1 MIMTRARQRKLKR
14 IETKTRGHMA
24 WRALPLTSALLACM
38 HPAHAADTAETPVLE
53 EITVTAQKRAEN
65 LQDVALSIQAFGTAR
80 LEELHIDN
88 FDDYAQ
94 FLPSVSFQK
103 VGSPSFEHTY
113 MRGVSSGGDGNHSGS
128 QPSVGMYLDEQPIT
142 TIDGNLN
149 IHIYDIER
157 VEALAG
163 PQGTLYGASSQA
175 GTIRIIS
182 NKPDPSGFKAGY
194 DIDLNK
200 VAHGGS
206 GKGYDFEAF
215 VNLPLSDIAAVRLV
229 GWDQHDAGYINN
241 VHGQVT
247 FPTSGIAFDNG
258 ALVKND
264 YNTVET
270 KGGRAA
276 LKIQLNDN
284 WSILPTI
291 MGQVQQTDGDFAY
304 QPSLGDLEVQHFFPD
319 FVHDSW
325 VQSALTV
332 EGKIADFD
340 LVYAGAYLT
349 RNTHEQSDYTDYS
362 LFYDTAYGKYFVD
375 SAGKLINPAQTILGT
390 DHYTK
395 YSHELRVS
403 SPKENRWRF
412 VGGLFLERQVHEIL
426 QDYLVDNGDPLGSV
440 PPNNVSIPG
449 WPGTLWLTDQERVDR
464 DRAIFGE
471 FTFDFTDHLSGSAG
485 LRHFTYNNSLQGF
498 YGFNDT
504 YSSHEGIATC
514 FTPFVPF
521 HGAPCSDLDRGT
533 SGSGNS
539 PKLNL
544 TYKFDHDRMI
554 YATYSKGF
562 RPGGV
567 NRNGGGTIAPY
578 QPDYL
583 KNYEIGWKT
592 TWFDNRLRF
601 NGAIFREDWSNFQ
614 FSYLGQNSLTIIT
627 NAGQARINGLESD
640 LEFAVTQNFT
650 MTGGFSWLDAKL
662 TQTFCGDPTICSAP
676 GFDPSTYEQYA
687 PSGTRLPV
695 TPKFKGNVTGRYT
708 FPVGSYKGNVQ
719 ASAVYVGERTTDL
732 RPLAANALGD
742 EPGYTVL
749 DISAGVEMNN
759 THFQIYVNNAAD
771 RRAVLDRYAECDVLL
786 CGAINKYDVPNQPR
800 TVGVKFGQKF

>member
-1 MIMTRARQRKLKR
+1 
-14 IETKTRGHMA
+14 
-24 WRALPLTSALLACM
+24 M
-38 HPAHAADTAETPVLE
+38 HPGYAAETGDTVVLE
-53 EITVTAQKRAEN
+53 EITVTAQKRTEN
-65 LQDVALSIQAFGTAR
+65 LQDVALSIQAFSTAR

-88 FDDYAQ
+88 FDDYAK

-194 DIDLNK
+194 DLDLNH
-200 VAHGGS
+200 VDHGGT
-206 GKGYDFEAF
+206 GYGIEAF
-215 VNLPLSDIAAVRLV
+215 VNLPLTSTAAVRLV
-229 GWDQHDAGYINN
+229 GWDQHDAGYISN
-241 VHGQVT
+241 VHGAVT
-247 FPTSGIAFDNG
+247 FPTSGIVFDNA
-258 ALVKND
+258 ALVKKD

-276 LKIQLNDN
+276 LKVNLNDN
-284 WSILPTI
+284 WTILPTI

-304 QPSLGDLEVQHFFPD
+304 NPAVGDLKVQHYFPD

-332 EGKIADFD
+332 EGKIGNFD

-362 LFYDTAYGKYFVD
+362 LFYDSAYGKYFVD
-375 SAGKLINPAQTILGT
+375 NAGKLINPAQTIIGR
-390 DHYTK
+390 DHYNK
-395 YSHELRVS
+395 YSHELRIS
-403 SPKENRWRF
+403 SPKEYRLRF
-412 VGGLFLERQVHEIL
+412 VGGLFLERQVHEIT
-426 QDYLVDNGDPLGSV
+426 QDYMVNNGDPLGSV
-440 PPNNVSIPG
+440 APNNVSIPG
-449 WPGTLWLTDQERVDR
+449 WPGTLWLTEQERVDR

-471 FTFDFTDHLSGSAG
+471 LTFDFTDHISASAG
-485 LRHFTYNNSLQGF
+485 LRHFTYDNSLQGF
-498 YGFNDT
+498 YGFNST
-504 YSSHEGIATC
+504 FSSHEGIATC

-521 HGAPCSDLDRGT
+521 HAAPCSDLDRGT
-533 SGSGNS
+533 SGSGNT
-539 PKLNL
+539 PKVNL
-544 TYKFDHDRMI
+544 TYKIDHDRML

-567 NRNGGGTIAPY
+567 NRNGGGSIPPY
-578 QPDYL
+578 QPDFL

-627 NAGQARINGLESD
+627 NAGQARIDGLETD
-640 LEFAVTQNFT
+640 LEFAATKSLT
-650 MTGGFSWLDAKL
+650 LYGGFSLLDAKL

-676 GFDPSTYEQYA
+676 GFNPATYEQYA
-687 PSGTRLPV
+687 VSGTRLPV
-695 TPKFKGNVTGRYT
+695 TPKFKGNITGRYS
-708 FPVGSYKGNVQ
+708 FPVGSYKGDVQ
-719 ASAVYVGERTTDL
+719 ASAVYVGQRTADL
-732 RPLAANALGD
+732 RTLAANALGS
-742 EPGYTVL
+742 EPGYTVV
-749 DISAGVEMNN
+749 DVSAGIEIKSF
-759 THFQIYVNNAAD
+759 HYQLYLNNAFD

-786 CGAINKYDVPNQPR
+786 CGAIAKYDVPNQPR
-800 TVGVKFGQKF
+800 TIGVKFGQKF

>member
-1 MIMTRARQRKLKR
+1 MTPGRQRRLMREGKPYA
-14 IETKTRGHMA
+14 TKA
-24 WRALPLTSALLACM
+24 WKMLPLASALLACM
-38 HPAHAADTAETPVLE
+38 HPAHAADTTDTPVLE

-65 LQDVALSIQAFGTAR
+65 LQDVPLSIQAFSTTR
-80 LEELHIDN
+80 LQELNIGD
-88 FDDYAQ
+88 FDDYAK

-128 QPSVGMYLDEQPIT
+128 QPSVGMYLDEQPVT

-149 IHIYDIER
+149 IHLYDIER

-194 DIDLNK
+194 DLDLNK
-200 VAHGGS
+200 VDHGGT
-206 GKGYDFEAF
+206 GYDIEAF
-215 VNLPLSDIAAVRLV
+215 VNLPLSSIAAVRLV
-229 GWDQHDAGYINN
+229 GWDEHDAGYINN
-241 VHGQVT
+241 VHGTVT
-247 FPTSGIAFDNG
+247 FPTSGVVFDNA
-258 ALVKND
+258 ALVKKD

-276 LKIQLNDN
+276 LKLQLTDT
-284 WSILPTI
+284 WSILPTV

-304 QPSLGDLEVQHFFPD
+304 NPAVGDLDVQHYFPD
-319 FVHDSW
+319 YVHDSW

-332 EGKIADFD
+332 EGKIGNFD

-362 LFYDTAYGKYFVD
+362 LYYDSAYGKYFVD
-375 SAGKLINPAQTILGT
+375 NAGNLINPAQTIIGR
-390 DHYTK
+390 DHYSK
-395 YSHELRVS
+395 YSNELRVS
-403 SPKENRWRF
+403 SPKENRLRF
-412 VGGLFLERQVHEIL
+412 VGGLFMERQVHEIL
-426 QDYLVDNGDPLGSV
+426 QDYVVDNGDPLGSV
-440 PPNNVSIPG
+440 APNNVSVPG

-471 FTFDFTDHLSGSAG
+471 FTFDITTHLSASAG
-485 LRHFTYNNSLQGF
+485 LRHFTYDNSLQGF
-498 YGFNDT
+498 YGFNST
-504 YSSHEGIATC
+504 FSGNEGIATC

-544 TYKFDHDRMI
+544 TYRFNPDVMI

-567 NRNGGGTIAPY
+567 NRNGGGTIPPY

-583 KNYEIGWKT
+583 KNYEFGWKT
-592 TWFDNRLRF
+592 TWFDSRLRF

-614 FSYLGQNSLTIIT
+614 FSYLGPNSLTIIT
-627 NAGQARINGLESD
+627 NAGQARVDGLETD
-640 LEFAVTQNFT
+640 LEFAATQSLT
-650 MTGGFSWLDAKL
+650 LTGGFSLLDAKL
-662 TQTFCGDPTICSAP
+662 TQTFCGDPSVCDAP

-687 PSGTRLPV
+687 ASGTRLPV
-695 TPKFKGNVTGRYT
+695 TPRFKGNVTARYS
-708 FPVGSYKGNVQ
+708 FPVGSYKGFAQ
-719 ASAVYVGERTTDL
+719 GTAVYVGDRTSDL
-732 RPLAANALGD
+732 RTLAANALGD
-742 EPGYTVL
+742 EPAYTVF
-749 DISAGVEMNN
+749 DFSAGVEMGNF
-759 THFQIYVNNAAD
+759 HYSIYLNNAFD
-771 RRAVLDRYAECDVLL
+771 KRAVLDRYAECDVLL
-786 CGAINKYDVPNQPR
+786 CGAIAKYDVPNQPR
-800 TVGVKFGQKF
+800 TIGVKFGQKF

>member
-1 MIMTRARQRKLKR
+1 MTRGRQRKLKR
-14 IETKTRGHMA
+14 VEAKTCSKVT
-24 WRALPLTSALLACM
+24 WQVLPLASALVACL
-38 HPAHAADTAETPVLE
+38 HPVYAADTGETAVLE

-80 LEELHIDN
+80 LDELHIDN
-88 FDDYAQ
+88 FDDYAK

-149 IHIYDIER
+149 MHIYDIER

-194 DIDLNK
+194 DLDLNK
-200 VAHGGS
+200 VSHGGT
-206 GKGYDFEAF
+206 GYDIEAF
-215 VNLPLSDIAAVRLV
+215 VNLPLSSTAAVRLV
-229 GWDQHDAGYINN
+229 GWDQHDAGYIDN
-241 VHGQVT
+241 VHGTVT
-247 FPTSGIAFDNG
+247 FPTSGAVFDN
-258 ALVKND
+258 AAQVKKD

-276 LKIQLNDN
+276 LKVELGDN
-284 WSILPTI
+284 WTILPTM
-291 MGQVQQTDGDFAY
+291 MGQVQQTDGDFAFN
-304 QPSLGDLEVQHFFPD
+304 PAVGDLEVQHWFPQT
-319 FVHDSW
+319 VHDSW

-332 EGKIADFD
+332 EGKISNFD
-340 LVYAGAYLT
+340 IVYAGAYLT

-362 LFYDTAYGKYFVD
+362 LFYDTRYGSGAFFLD
-375 SAGKLINPAQTILGT
+375 NAGKLINPAQTIIGR
-390 DHYTK
+390 DHYSK
-395 YSHELRVS
+395 YSNELRVS
-403 SPKENRWRF
+403 SPKDFPLRF

-426 QDYLVDNGDPLGSV
+426 QDYLVDNGGDPLGSV
-440 PPNNVSIPG
+440 PPNNISIPG
-449 WPGTLWLTDQERVDR
+449 WPGTIWLTDQERVDR
-464 DRAIFGE
+464 DKAIFGE
-471 FTFDFTDHLSGSAG
+471 LSYDFIPDHLTGTAG
-485 LRHFTYNNSLQGF
+485 IRHFTYDNSLQGF

-504 YSSHEGIATC
+504 FSSHEGIATC
-514 FTPFVPF
+514 LGGLLIPF

-544 TYKFDHDRMI
+544 TYKIDHDRMI

-583 KNYEIGWKT
+583 KNYEVGWKT
-592 TWFDNRLRF
+592 TWFDHRLRF
-601 NGAIFREDWSNFQ
+601 NGALFVEKWSNFQ
-614 FSYLGQNSLTIIT
+614 FSYLGPNALTIIT
-627 NAGQARINGLESD
+627 NAGQAEIKGLESD
-640 LEFAVTQNFT
+640 LEFAATQNLT
-650 MTGGFSWLDAKL
+650 LYGGFTLLDAKL
-662 TQTFCGDPTICSAP
+662 TQNFCGDITMCTTP
-676 GFDPSTYEQYA
+676 GYEQIA
-687 PSGTRLPV
+687 PAGTRLPV
-695 TPKFKGNVTGRYT
+695 TPKAKANLTARYT
-708 FPVGSYKGNVQ
+708 FPVGTYTGDIQ
-719 ASAVYVGERTTDL
+719 GSAVYVGSRTVDL
-732 RPLAANALGD
+732 RAPAQALFGD
-742 EPGYTVL
+742 EPSYAIA
-749 DISAGVEMNN
+749 DFSAGVEMKGI
-759 THFQIYVNNAAD
+759 HYQVYVNNAFD
-771 RRAVLDRYAECDVLL
+771 KRAILNRYAECDITK
-786 CGAINKYDVPNQPR
+786 CGAIATYDVPNQPR
-800 TVGVKFGQKF
+800 TIGVKFGQKF

>member
-1 MIMTRARQRKLKR
+1 MTRGRQRKLKR
-14 IETKTRGHMA
+14 LKAKPCSKMA
-24 WRALPLTSALLACM
+24 WSALPLASALLACM
-38 HPAHAADTAETPVLE
+38 HSAHAADASDTPVLE

-65 LQDVALSIQAFGTAR
+65 LQDVPLSIQAFNTTK
-80 LEELHIDN
+80 LQELNIQN

-103 VGSPSFEHTY
+103 AGSPSFEHTY

-194 DIDLNK
+194 DLDLNQ
-200 VAHGGS
+200 VDHGGT
-206 GKGYDFEAF
+206 GYSVEGF
-215 VNLPLSDIAAVRLV
+215 VNLPLGSSAAVRLV
-229 GWDQHDAGYINN
+229 GWDVHDAGYISN
-241 VHGQVT
+241 VHGAVT
-247 FPTSGIAFDNG
+247 FPTSGITFDNA
-258 ALVKND
+258 ALVKKD

-276 LKIQLNDN
+276 LKLELNDS
-284 WSILPTI
+284 WTITPTV

-304 QPSLGDLEVQHFFPD
+304 NPAVGDLQVQHYFPD
-319 FVHDSW
+319 YVHDSW

-332 EGKIADFD
+332 EGKIGNFD

-362 LFYDTAYGKYFVD
+362 LYYDSAYGKYFVD
-375 SAGKLINPAQTILGT
+375 NAGNLINPAQTIIGR
-390 DHYTK
+390 DHYSK
-395 YSHELRVS
+395 YSHELRIS
-403 SPKENRWRF
+403 SPKENRLRF

-440 PPNNVSIPG
+440 APNNVSVPG

-471 FTFDFTDHLSGSAG
+471 FTFDITDHLSASAG
-485 LRHFTYNNSLQGF
+485 LRHFTYDNSLQGF
-498 YGFNDT
+498 YGFNST
-504 YSSHEGIATC
+504 FSSNEGIATC

-567 NRNGGGTIAPY
+567 NRNGGGTIPPY

-583 KNYEIGWKT
+583 KNYEVGWKT

-627 NAGQARINGLESD
+627 NAGQARIDGLETD
-640 LEFAVTQNFT
+640 VEFAATQSLT
-650 MTGGFSWLDAKL
+650 LTGGFSLLDAKL
-662 TQTFCGDPTICSAP
+662 TQTFCGDPTICGAP

-687 PSGTRLPV
+687 TSGTRLPV
-695 TPKFKGNVTGRYT
+695 TPRFKGNLTARYS
-708 FPVGSYKGNVQ
+708 FPVGSYKGDVQ
-719 ASAVYVGERTTDL
+719 GSAVYVGERTTDL
-732 RPLAANALGD
+732 RTLAANALGD
-742 EPGYTVL
+742 MPSYTVF
-749 DISAGVEMNN
+749 DFSVGVEMNSF
-759 THFQIYVNNAAD
+759 HYSLYLNNAFD
-771 RRAVLDRYAECDVLL
+771 KRAVLDRYAECDVLL
-786 CGAINKYDVPNQPR
+786 CGAIAKYDVPNQPR
-800 TVGVKFGQKF
+800 TIGVKFGQKF